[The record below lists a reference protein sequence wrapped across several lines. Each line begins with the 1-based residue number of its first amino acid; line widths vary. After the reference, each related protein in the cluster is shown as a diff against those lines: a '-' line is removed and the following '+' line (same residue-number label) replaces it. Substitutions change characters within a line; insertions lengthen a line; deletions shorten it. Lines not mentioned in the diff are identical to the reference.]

1 MAILL
6 DTCILIDYSKNHP
19 GAVEYLD
26 NLQTSPAVSALTITE
41 ILTGIRNKREKELF
55 LTLFNLWEVFPVTH
69 GIAELAGFYRQ
80 TYYKSHHLG
89 VVDAI
94 IAATAEK
101 NNVVIITLNI
111 KDFPMYKNLCSP
123 Y

>member
-1 MAILL
+1 MVLLL
-6 DTCILIDYSKNHP
+6 DTCILIDYSKNYS
-19 GAVEYLD
+19 GAVSYLD
-26 NLQTSPAVSALTITE
+26 SLQKPPAISALTVTE

-69 GIAELAGFYRQ
+69 EIAELAGSYRQ
-80 TYYKSHHLG
+80 MYYKSHRIG

-94 IAATAEK
+94 IAATAER
-101 NNVVIITLNI
+101 NIAQIASLNI
-111 KDFPMYKNLCSP
+111 KDFPMIKNLCRP

>member
-1 MAILL
+1 MALLL
-6 DTCILIDYSKNHP
+6 DTCILIDYSKNHS

-26 NLQTSPAVSALTITE
+26 NLQLPPAVSALTVTE

-55 LTLFNLWEVFPVTH
+55 LALFNLWEVFPVTH
-69 GIAELAGFYRQ
+69 EIAELAGFYRQ
-80 TYYKSHHLG
+80 IYFKSHHVG

-101 NNVVIITLNI
+101 NNAQIATLNI
-111 KDFPMYKNLCSP
+111 KDFPMIKNLSRP

>member
-1 MAILL
+1 MTILL

-19 GAVEYLD
+19 DAVKYLD
-26 NLQTSPAVSALTITE
+26 KLQSPPAVSALTVTG
-41 ILTGIRNKREKELF
+41 ILTGVRNKREKELF
-55 LTLFNLWEVFPVTH
+55 LALFNLWLVFPVTY
-69 GIAELAGFYRQ
+69 GIAELAGYYRQ
-80 TYYKSHHLG
+80 AYFKSHHIG

-101 NNVVIITLNI
+101 NNAQIITFNI
-111 KDFPMYKNLCSP
+111 KDFPMINNLNRP